1 MLGKMKAR
9 QITLDSDQ
17 IDKRYVYRLGKRAFD
32 FTTSLLALI
41 PLSIVFIAIAL
52 LIKLDDYGPVFFTQT
67 RVGRHGKEFKIYK
80 FRSMRVDAEDLLERL
95 LAKNQVDGPMFKMK
109 DDPRISRVGKFLRKY
124 SLDELPQLFNV
135 LIGNMSLVGP
145 RPPLPREVAKYTD
158 YDKQRLYVTPGCT
171 GLWQATER
179 NNVGFAG
186 MVKLDLEYIQNA
198 SWWLDLK
205 IIFMT
210 VKIIIVPNGAY

>member
-1 MLGKMKAR
+1 MKAR

-52 LIKLDDYGPVFFTQT
+52 LIKLDDHGPVFFTQT

>member
-1 MLGKMKAR
+1 MKAR

-32 FTTSLLALI
+32 FTASLLALI
-41 PLSIVFIAIAL
+41 PLSIVFIVIAL

-135 LIGNMSLVGP
+135 LLGNMSLVGP
-145 RPPLPREVAKYTD
+145 RPPLPREVAEYTA

>member
-1 MLGKMKAR
+1 MKAR

-32 FTTSLLALI
+32 FTASLLALI

-52 LIKLDDYGPVFFTQT
+52 LIKLDDHGPVFFTQT

-179 NNVGFAG
+179 SNVGFAG

>member
-1 MLGKMKAR
+1 MKAR

-17 IDKRYVYRLGKRAFD
+17 IDKRYVYRLGKRVFD
-32 FTTSLLALI
+32 FTASLLALI

-52 LIKLDDYGPVFFTQT
+52 LIKLDDHGPVFFTQT
-67 RVGRHGKEFKIYK
+67 RVGRHGKKFKIYK

-145 RPPLPREVAKYTD
+145 RPPLPREVTKYTD

>member
-1 MLGKMKAR
+1 MKAR

-32 FTTSLLALI
+32 FTASLLALI
-41 PLSIVFIAIAL
+41 PLSIVFIVIAL

-135 LIGNMSLVGP
+135 LLGNMSLVGP
-145 RPPLPREVAKYTD
+145 RPPLPREVAEYTA

-210 VKIIIVPNGAY
+210 VKIIFVPNGAY

>member
-1 MLGKMKAR
+1 MKAR

-17 IDKRYVYRLGKRAFD
+17 IDKRYVYRLGKRVFD
-32 FTTSLLALI
+32 FTASLLALI
-41 PLSIVFIAIAL
+41 PLSIVFIVIAL
-52 LIKLDDYGPVFFTQT
+52 LIKLDDHGPVFFTQT

-80 FRSMRVDAEDLLERL
+80 FRSMRVDAEDLLENL

-145 RPPLPREVAKYTD
+145 RPPLPREVAEYTD

-186 MVKLDLEYIQNA
+186 MVRLDLEYIQNA

-210 VKIIIVPNGAY
+210 VKIIFVPNGAY

>member
-1 MLGKMKAR
+1 MKAR